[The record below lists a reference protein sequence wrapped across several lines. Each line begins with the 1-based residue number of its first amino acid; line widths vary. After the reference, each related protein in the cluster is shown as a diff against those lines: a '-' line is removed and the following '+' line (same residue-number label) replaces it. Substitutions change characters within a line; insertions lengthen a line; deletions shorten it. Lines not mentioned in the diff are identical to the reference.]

1 MYLHTTKILG
11 SNHSFVHESMSGR
24 KTCGK
29 RRKCWLP
36 AFSSFPTMLS
46 TLFTFSPEKTRACL
60 VQY

>member
-11 SNHSFVHESMSGR
+11 SNDGFSGR

-46 TLFTFSPEKTRACL
+46 TLFTFSPENRR